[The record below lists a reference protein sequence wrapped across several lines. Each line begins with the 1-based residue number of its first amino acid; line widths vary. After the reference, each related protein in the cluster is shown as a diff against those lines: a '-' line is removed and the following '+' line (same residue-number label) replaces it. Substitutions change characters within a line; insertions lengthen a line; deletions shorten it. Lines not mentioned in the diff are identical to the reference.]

1 MNERKQEHKN
11 IDSLQALRAWAFM
24 GVFLTHTDIMSLKLG
39 AWGVSVFFIL
49 SGFLMTYSY
58 FGKKRIESVSFTKN
72 ISFAWNKMKYLY
84 PLHII
89 TMLAMSIFMF
99 TGEGTIPIPQAS
111 VRIFL
116 NVLLLQCWTPIQSGI
131 NGVSWYLCVAMFLYF
146 LFPYILRGM
155 ERKYSVNKAKFMLL
169 FLFLIQIGV
178 GGGYRFIYTDI

>member
-131 NGVSWYLCVAMFLYF
+131 NGVSWYLCVTMFLYF

-155 ERKYSVNKAKFMLL
+155 ERKYSVNKAKFMLR

-178 GGGYRFIYTDI
+178 GGV